1 MLLQSF
7 IKGFGVGI
15 ALIVAI
21 GAQNAYVLT
30 RGICRNHHWTVAF
43 MGSVIDAT
51 LISAG
56 ILGMGELVKAW
67 PQMISVVTLAGAIFL
82 FVYGTISFKKML
94 DPGELRASNERVSL
108 KRAVITM
115 LAFSFLNPHVYLDTV
130 ILVGSIAIQEEPQ
143 NRIVFGAGAVLAS
156 FAWFFS
162 LALGGQW
169 LTPWFE
175 DARTWKWLDFVIGII
190 MWTIAFTLFANL
202 IYSNS

>member
-1 MLLQSF
+1 MFLQSF
-7 IKGFGVGI
+7 IKGFGMGF

-43 MGSVIDAT
+43 MGSVIDAV

-56 ILGMGELVKAW
+56 IFGMGELVKAW
-67 PQMISVVTLAGAIFL
+67 PQMISAVTLAGAVFL
-82 FVYGTISFKKML
+82 FVYGAVSFKRMF
-94 DPGELRASNERVSL
+94 DPGELRASNEWVSL

-115 LAFSFLNPHVYLDTV
+115 LGFSLLNPHVYLDTV
-130 ILVGSIAIQEEPQ
+130 VLLGSIAIQEEPQ
-143 NRIVFGAGAVLAS
+143 NRVIFGAGAVLAS
-156 FAWFFS
+156 FVWFFS

-169 LTPWFE
+169 LTPWFR
-175 DARTWKWLDFVIGII
+175 DSRTWKWLDFVIGVI
-190 MWTIAFTLFANL
+190 MWVIAFTLFANL